1 MYQLSLED
9 LVPQDNFYR
18 LLDRELDL
26 GFLYRSTAHFYGAE
40 GQDSIDPV
48 VFFKICLV
56 GYLNNINSDR
66 KLIQFCA
73 NALDIRLYLRYDI
86 DELLPWHS
94 TISRTRQRYGEHV
107 FLHLFRAV
115 LKQCI
120 DKGMVRGKRQAV
132 DSAFIK
138 ANASMDSL
146 IEKQVLDDAQYYA
159 QELAQNNQEQQL
171 PHRITKVS
179 ATRKKLVEKHH
190 AWKQR
195 AYKNMPGHNHSE
207 KYDEQGN
214 LIRPRFLSNH
224 THYSPTDP
232 DARISTKP
240 GKPRQLN
247 YYGQLAVDD
256 AHHVITAACAD
267 FADKRDSQCL
277 EQIVSLSEENLSE
290 HGLQIGEILA
300 DAAYSSGES
309 LDFLNQNGIEA
320 WMPNFGQYVAE
331 REGFVFNKEENRY
344 ECIKDGG
351 HKALLTYKG
360 EKTDSKGYRK
370 NSYRSS
376 EKVCGNCPLRIACCG
391 NKTRFKKIDDSIHK
405 ALFDKMHRK
414 LKCNPN
420 YAKKMSRIRSKTVE
434 PVLGTLLNF
443 LNMRRI
449 NARGIKQ
456 ANKHVL
462 LAATCY
468 NLKKYLRFISKH
480 RQTSAQAVN
489 LAERRHAGITF
500 SDFLRPFCTLSA
512 LMENQFWKC
521 LCYT

>member
-1 MYQLSLED
+1 MYQVCLED

-26 GFLYRSTAHFYGAE
+26 SFLYRSTAHFYGSE
-40 GQDSIDPV
+40 GQESIDPV

-66 KLIQFCA
+66 KLMQFCA

-94 TISRTRQRYGEHV
+94 TVSRTRQLYGEDV
-107 FLHLFRAV
+107 FLQLFRSV

-159 QELAQNNQEQQL
+159 QELEQNNQEHQL
-171 PHRITKVS
+171 PLRQTKVS
-179 ATRKKLVEKHH
+179 ATRKKLVEKHY

-195 AYKNMPGHNHSE
+195 AYKNMPGHNVSQ

-277 EQIVSLSEENLSE
+277 EQIVCLSAENLSE
-290 HGLQIGEILA
+290 HGLTTGEILA

-309 LDFLNQNGIEA
+309 LEFLNHASLDA
-320 WMPNFGQYVAE
+320 WMPNFGQYVAQ

-344 ECIKDGG
+344 ECVKDGG
-351 HKALLTYKG
+351 HKAILTYKG

-370 NSYRSS
+370 NTYRSS
-376 EKVCGNCPLRIACCG
+376 EKICGNCPLRKACCG
-391 NKTRFKKIDDSIHK
+391 NNTRFKKIDDSIHK
-405 ALFDKMHRK
+405 ALFDKMHLK
-414 LKCNPN
+414 LKSNPG
-420 YAKKMSRIRSKTVE
+420 YARKMSRIRSKTVE

-443 LNMRRI
+443 LNMRRL

-462 LAATCY
+462 MAATCY

-480 RQTSAQAVN
+480 RQTSVQAVN
-489 LAERRHAGITF
+489 LAERLHAGIDLF
-500 SDFLRPFCTLSA
+500 AFLRSFSLMIALLINRFRIENFCT
-512 LMENQFWKC
+512 
-521 LCYT
+521 